1 MCFIQYAVQ
10 KNLILTIE
18 NEEKKKNW
26 LQYQLR
32 TYSLFLLYF
41 FCGKTTNLPS
51 FIPSKNLIFFLT
63 ENEENYVTRAQ
74 TGEISYTNITFSD
87 QSLSPT
93 VILLYLCSIQ

>member
-18 NEEKKKNW
+18 NEEKKKKTGFNISYE
-26 LQYQLR
+26 LTVYF
-32 TYSLFLLYF
+32 YIF

-51 FIPSKNLIFFLT
+51 FIPGKNLIFFLT

-93 VILLYLCSIQ
+93 VILLYLCPIQ

>member
-1 MCFIQYAVQ
+1 MKKRKKKLASISV
-10 KNLILTIE
+10 KNLQFILII
-18 NEEKKKNW
+18 
-26 LQYQLR
+26 
-32 TYSLFLLYF
+32 FF

-51 FIPSKNLIFFLT
+51 FIPGKNLIFFLT